1 MGNAGKCQ
9 KPEFR
14 NLIRFVSTGK
24 SEPGLKLCGYR
35 LILVSL
41 LKDVKRL
48 LKDVKRNED
57 VVI

>member
-41 LKDVKRL
+41 LKDVKR
-48 LKDVKRNED
+48 NED